1 MITTV
6 ITSSILLNIILISVV
21 YSLNKEKTPKQKTK
35 IVYKERPIEK
45 IVYKDKIVEKIV
57 YKEKP
62 IEKIVYKEKP
72 TRHEFVKKIE
82 PKVSDKKQELLD
94 VLNELKAK
102 KKKSKKD
109 QDNIYTIEKILPNIK

>member
-6 ITSSILLNIILISVV
+6 ITSSILLNIILASVF

-35 IVYKERPIEK
+35 IVYKEKPIEK

-57 YKEKP
+57 YKEN
-62 IEKIVYKEKP
+62 P